1 MKTPTIQDVAQRAGV
16 GVGTVS
22 RVLNNHAAVKPATRE
37 AVLQAIA
44 ALDYTPNPHARR
56 IAGARATPS
65 ACCCPC

>member
-37 AVLQAIA
+37 TVLQAIA
-44 ALDYTPNPHARR
+44 ALDD
-56 IAGARATPS
+56 GSQVPS
-65 ACCCPC
+65 RPTSIISVKITES